1 MNDQDKKLLELYL
14 KDERKKKILFII
26 VAIIF
31 VGVFL
36 FYGYYAKIKQSS
48 NEIDNSIQEE
58 TKNNIINEIN
68 TNEEN
73 ASNIENTI
81 IQETTESKN
90 QVNEVTETT
99 EEKQETIQKEESKKG
114 ETKEEIKENTQTS
127 TASSENKEKNTK
139 EKPANKDFLFTDG
152 YTMDN
157 VTQAA
162 QDYLKSYDFSGEC
175 VPIKDN
181 EGVYLGM
188 RVIFY

>member
-1 MNDQDKKLLELYL
+1 MNEQDEKLLELYL
-14 KDERKKKILFII
+14 KDARKKKIFFLVI
-26 VAIIF
+26 AI
-31 VGVFL
+31 FL
-36 FYGYYAKIKQSS
+36 ISSVIFYGFYAKYKQSS
-48 NEIDNSIQEE
+48 NDIENSIQEE
-58 TKNNIINEIN
+58 TETNIINGNI

-73 ASNIENTI
+73 TNNADNTTVEENT
-81 IQETTESKN
+81 
-90 QVNEVTETT
+90 
-99 EEKQETIQKEESKKG
+99 EKQDKVDETPK
-114 ETKEEIKENTQTS
+114 ETKEENKKQETKEKNKENTQST